1 MSTTN
6 PTNNQNTNQS
16 NNQSINP
23 ISPEELKR
31 LVDIKNYIKDINT
44 DQGDYNDL
52 LKESIKSLS
61 SQDKLYTKINARLNT
76 LKESSINTKEIE
88 REQNKL
94 LQSKYIQEKN
104 LFDLSQKLGEDTVK
118 NYDDQLNTFKLIAE
132 QKAYNAGTTL
142 TQKELDNEILAQL
155 KEQAEQTGNIE
166 IQAYAA
172 QKKQIEFADEQ
183 IEKGKER
190 LKIENEVKDKLG
202 ISGNLVKIMADN
214 LGVGTEVYEA
224 MVKKARELQAEQE
237 NLPGYIKF
245 FANRINIIRV
255 GLTGLAAV
263 GKQMFKN
270 MFDPALQAAALLKL
284 GKFAASSIASGMNA
298 ITGTGGPIAGLTSG
312 VSGLIKQIP
321 LVGGLLGGVVDIFS
335 NLLDFAVGS
344 RSEIHKMGREINLS
358 AQESV
363 NLNNQFSDFAINSGK
378 AYLNSK
384 ELFLSQVAISKE
396 LGINNQISKEN
407 LQTQI
412 ELSKFLGVDAS
423 TFAEIQKS
431 STVTGKS
438 AKAITTSIIGQVE
451 GFKRATGVSLNYQNI
466 IKEAASFGGALGLT
480 FTMYPDKLSKA
491 VVLAKGL
498 GTNLKELDG
507 IADSFLDFESS
518 ISKEFEA
525 QLLTGKEL
533 NFAKAREL
541 FLNNDLVGAGAE
553 ITKQLGTASEFLNMN
568 RIQQESI
575 ASSIGM
581 SRDQLADMLKQQEL
595 LARTSSRDVKDMQEK
610 IKLLRAQGKEQEAI
624 NLLGGQEAYNKTVT
638 ATASEDLAGFMD
650 KLKQSFADMVANSKL
665 IDFVQNIIGW
675 LSKPENIKNMLNVIK
690 NFFVMVADVTGKII
704 GNILRFINAFTH
716 NIDESLIQ
724 TVLGAGEQM
733 KSFDMGNLAGTASV
747 GNAAAA
753 GTVAASPPVN
763 NNTQANNN
771 NKISGV
777 NLAVYN
783 TIEPINARIIT
794 QTLNKDTG
802 IKHDG
807 TKMQ

>member
-1 MSTTN
+1 MASTT
-6 PTNNQNTNQS
+6 PTNNQP

-23 ISPEELKR
+23 VPPDALRELNAFS
-31 LVDIKNYIKDINT
+31 NYIREINT

-76 LKESSINTKEIE
+76 LKESSINIKELE
-88 REQNKL
+88 SEQNKL

-104 LFDLSQKLGEDTVK
+104 LFDLSQKLGENTVRSYE
-118 NYDDQLNTFKLIAE
+118 NQLNLFKLIAE
-132 QKAYNAGTTL
+132 EEAFNAGIRL
-142 TQKELDNEILAQL
+142 TQKELDNQIIAQL
-155 KEQAEQTGNIE
+155 KEHAELTGDIE
-166 IQAYAA
+166 MQAYAA

-183 IEKGKER
+183 IKKGKER

-214 LGVGTEVYEA
+214 LGVGTEAYGA
-224 MVKKARELQAEQE
+224 MVKKARELQAEQAT
-237 NLPGYIKF
+237 LPGFVKF

-255 GLTGLAAV
+255 GLTGLAAA

-407 LQTQI
+407 LQTQV

-431 STVTGKS
+431 STITGKS
-438 AKAITTSIIGQVE
+438 AKNITSSIIGQVE
-451 GFKRATGVSLNYQNI
+451 GFKKATGVSLNYQHI
-466 IKEAASFGGALGLT
+466 LKEAASFGGALGLA
-480 FTMYPDKLSKA
+480 FAKYPEKIAKS

-541 FLNNDLVGAGAE
+541 FLNNDLVGAGQE
-553 ITKQLGTASEFLNMN
+553 ITKQLGSASEFLNMN

-595 LARTSSRDVKDMQEK
+595 LARTGSKDVKQMQEK

-665 IDFVQNIIGW
+665 TDFVQNIIGW
-675 LSKPENIKNMLNVIK
+675 LSKPENIKNMLNGIK
-690 NFFVMVADVTGKII
+690 NFFVMIADVTGKII

-753 GTVAASPPVN
+753 GTVAASPSANN
-763 NNTQANNN
+763 NNTQANN

-783 TIEPINARIIT
+783 TIEPINGRIIT
-794 QTLNKDTG
+794 QALNKDTG

>member
-1 MSTTN
+1 MATTT
-6 PTNNQNTNQS
+6 PTNNQN
-16 NNQSINP
+16 NNQPNNQNINDAADA
-23 ISPEELKR
+23 SRELERR
-31 LVDIKNYIKDINT
+31 LRGIRDI
-44 DQGDYNDL
+44 QGDYNNL
-52 LKESIKSLS
+52 LRDSIASLNNGNN
-61 SQDKLYTKINARLNT
+61 LYTKINSRLNT
-76 LKESSINTKEIE
+76 LKEGSINIREINREINKIQQKEYIDKQNLKDLEKELGTQKVNYLNVALELTKTAV
-88 REQNKL
+88 L
-94 LQSKYIQEKN
+94 
-104 LFDLSQKLGEDTVK
+104 
-118 NYDDQLNTFKLIAE
+118 AE
-132 QKAYNAGTTL
+132 AQRNNITL
-142 TQKELDNEILAQL
+142 TKRQLEEKILDALEHEGNLELAS
-155 KEQAEQTGNIE
+155 
-166 IQAYAA
+166 YAA
-172 QKKQIEFADEQ
+172 QKKQVEFS
-183 IEKGKER
+183 EKE
-190 LKIENEVKDKLG
+190 LEVKKQLLKTEKEVSNNLG
-202 ISGNLVKIMADN
+202 ISGNLVKIMSDN

-224 MVKKARELQAEQE
+224 MVEEARRLQAEQE
-237 NLPGYIKF
+237 KLPGFVKF

-255 GLTGLAAV
+255 GLTGLAAA

-284 GKFAASSIASGMNA
+284 GKFAASSIASGMNT

-363 NLNNQFSDFAINSGK
+363 NLNNQFSDFAVNSGK

-407 LQTQI
+407 LQTQV

-431 STVTGKS
+431 STITGKS
-438 AKAITTSIIGQVE
+438 AKNITSSIIGQVE
-451 GFKRATGVSLNYQNI
+451 AFKKATGVSLNYQNI
-466 IKEAASFGGALGLT
+466 LKEAASFGGALGLA
-480 FTMYPDKLSKA
+480 FAKYPEKIAKS

-541 FLNNDLVGAGAE
+541 FLNNDLVGAGQE
-553 ITKQLGTASEFLNMN
+553 ITKQLGSASEFLNMN

-595 LARTSSRDVKDMQEK
+595 LARTGSKDVKQMQEK

-665 IDFVQNIIGW
+665 TDFVQNIIGW
-675 LSKPENIKNMLNVIK
+675 LSKPENIKNMLNGIK

-753 GTVAASPPVN
+753 GTVAASPSANNN

-783 TIEPINARIIT
+783 TIEPFSGRVMT
-794 QTLNKDTG
+794 QALNKDTG